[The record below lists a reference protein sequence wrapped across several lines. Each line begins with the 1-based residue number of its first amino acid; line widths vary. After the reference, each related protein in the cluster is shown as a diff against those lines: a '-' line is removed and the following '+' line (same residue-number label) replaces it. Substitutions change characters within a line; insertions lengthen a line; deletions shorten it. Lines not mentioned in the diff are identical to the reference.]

1 MEIDGYLGKY
11 YAGLWPQP
19 YKFNLG
25 LLIKNN
31 KYEIKKNYKSK

>member
-25 LLIKNN
+25 LLHKEQQI
-31 KYEIKKNYKSK
+31 